1 MYQTVVRR
9 RDRTDIA
16 RLEAMR
22 QKPTTLSTRL
32 SSNVEWGIEGMIG
45 DDREEGYLEETNVEW
60 GIERMIGDDREEG
73 YLEETNVEWGIEG
86 MIDDDREEGIQGK
99 AI

>member
-1 MYQTVVRR
+1 
-9 RDRTDIA
+9 
-16 RLEAMR
+16 
-22 QKPTTLSTRL
+22 
-32 SSNVEWGIEGMIG
+32 
-45 DDREEGYLEETNVEW
+45 
-60 GIERMIGDDREEG
+60 MIGDDREEG